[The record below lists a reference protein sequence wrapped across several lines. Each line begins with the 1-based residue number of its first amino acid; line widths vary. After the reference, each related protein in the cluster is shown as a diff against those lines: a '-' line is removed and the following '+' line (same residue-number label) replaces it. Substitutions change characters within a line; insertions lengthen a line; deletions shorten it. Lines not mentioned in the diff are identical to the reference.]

1 MLLEIFG
8 SGLRLTRINDRV
20 LRLLFGDRS
29 AYASFV
35 MASNIAVKGGNNW
48 GRPNWL
54 CALPCASNYFCTSI
68 YATKGKQFAITK
80 GMDRSEMKGRT
91 KQVFVSH
98 ASYPVSEAN
107 ILKKTTHRDGSIYKI
122 NYGFLKLWHLTQR
135 DETQLEPMM
144 FSNPTNCFPDRD
156 RCMVHDATGLQGSL
170 IEMTGPKRGIT
181 MVAPVLVEFDMRI
194 KKGKQEDDLQLIDG
208 AMEYHDLVTPEYP
221 FTHRINDD
229 CGAVDITLALVRWA
243 FEATIDVV
251 ISKVQCGFDL
261 SLSSCIPLMDGLHE
275 IQLFRGSI
283 GESCGLRRHVIAVKE
298 DTLMHL
304 KFKVGQNSCKNDL
317 DHHFSFK
324 AKKHGYDYQQ
334 IMLELASISVKD
346 MTTQTQDL
354 SQALVLSGNQFVASY
369 VEDSQPLLDQNMPV
383 DSEVFEVSASAFC
396 SVPVVLVEPTANSVV
411 ATLKAKKD
419 GRGNN
424 MKREP
429 FMSTFVPNKMC
440 ELISSGVRTDKGFK
454 EVHLNTV
461 AK

>member
-1 MLLEIFG
+1 
-8 SGLRLTRINDRV
+8 
-20 LRLLFGDRS
+20 
-29 AYASFV
+29 
-35 MASNIAVKGGNNW
+35 MASNIAVKGVNNW

-54 CALPCASNYFCTSI
+54 RVLPCASNYFCTSF
-68 YATKGKQFAITK
+68 YATKGKQFDITK

-98 ASYPVSEAN
+98 ASYPVSERN

-122 NYGFLKLWHLTQR
+122 NYGLLKLWHLTQR

-144 FSNPTNCFPDRD
+144 FSNPMNCFPDRD
-156 RCMVHDATGLQGSL
+156 RCMVHSATAMMQIFSLKLEKASTNIGLVQLYGYIAVRDCHDSLLNYVFNRSRDDPIIVEQGSL

-221 FTHRINDD
+221 FTHRFNGD
-229 CGAVDITLALVRWA
+229 CGAVDITLALIRWA

-261 SLSSCIPLMDGLHE
+261 SLSSCILLMDDLHE

-283 GESCGLRRHVIAVKE
+283 GESCGLRRHVIAVEK

-304 KFKVGQNSCKNDL
+304 KFKVGQNSCKNDF
-317 DHHFSFK
+317 DHHCSFK

-334 IMLELASISVKD
+334 IMFELASISVK
-346 MTTQTQDL
+346 
-354 SQALVLSGNQFVASY
+354 
-369 VEDSQPLLDQNMPV
+369 VEVEMPMV
-383 DSEVFEVSASAFC
+383 C
-396 SVPVVLVEPTANSVV
+396 
-411 ATLKAKKD
+411 
-419 GRGNN
+419 G
-424 MKREP
+424 
-429 FMSTFVPNKMC
+429 
-440 ELISSGVRTDKGFK
+440 
-454 EVHLNTV
+454 
-461 AK
+461 